1 MLSLVIPVYKNQD
14 NLPRLLDSL
23 STVSR
28 QLPVPLEVVFVVD
41 GSPDR
46 SLEVLRETLTAV
58 AFRSQLIN
66 LSRNFGS
73 FSAIRAGLQAGLGD
87 YFAVLAADLQEPPE
101 LVLQFAEVLI
111 ADRADVVFG
120 CRDRRSDPKG
130 SELLS
135 TFFWHLY
142 RIFVIPDMPRGG
154 IDVFACNRQVRD
166 RVLQLREVNTN
177 LIALLFW
184 LGFRRH
190 FILYDRQKR
199 QEGKSAWT
207 LGKKVAYCLDSIFNF
222 TDLPIRILLFV
233 GVLGMFSSLVFGAVV
248 LIAKLRG
255 LVSVPGYTPIVL
267 TIMFFGG
274 LTSLGFGIIGQYLW
288 LSLQNARQRPAFI
301 VSSVEEFSPSP
312 DVALTGQPIRPGE
325 PAERESL
332 REH

>member
-1 MLSLVIPVYKNQD
+1 MSMLSLVIPVYKNEE
-14 NLPRLLDSL
+14 NLPRLLESIGN
-23 STVSR
+23 VSR
-28 QLPVPLEVVFVVD
+28 QLPLPLEVVFVVD

-46 SLEVLRETLTAV
+46 SFEILRDSLAAV
-58 AFRSQLIN
+58 PFRSQLVN

-73 FSAIRAGLQAGLGD
+73 FSAIRAGLQAGTGD

-101 LVLQFAEVLI
+101 LLLQFAEVLV
-111 ADRADVVFG
+111 ADRADIVFG

-135 TFFWHLY
+135 TLFWHLY
-142 RIFVIPDMPRGG
+142 RTFVIPDMPRGG

-190 FILYDRQKR
+190 FVLYDRQKR

-207 LGKKVAYCLDSIFNF
+207 FRKKLAYSLDSIFNF
-222 TDLPIRILLFV
+222 TDLPIRVLLFV
-233 GVLGMFSSLVFGAVV
+233 GVLGMLSSLVFGTVV
-248 LIAKLRG
+248 LIAKMRG
-255 LVSVPGYTPIVL
+255 MVSVPGYTPIVL

-301 VSSVEEFSPSP
+301 VSSAEEFPPAIRS
-312 DVALTGQPIRPGE
+312 AQP
-325 PAERESL
+325 AQRESL